1 MSPIRMRSSKLLP
14 FDVICVMRERTP
26 AAARGDPLS
35 SLNPSGPAILS
46 AS

>member
-26 AAARGDPLS
+26 APRAV
-35 SLNPSGPAILS
+35 IH
-46 AS
+46 